1 MGFPVKKEVTSHE
14 QLKTNSRWCLAQT
27 EFTRIVVMMSV
38 LLASVSD
45 ALRSRDVEFMTRV
58 LLEYQVPICWSR
70 RKMTGQKRK
79 SK

>member
-14 QLKTNSRWCLAQT
+14 QLRTNSRWCLAQT
-27 EFTRIVVMMSV
+27 EFTRIVVTMSV

-70 RKMTGQKRK
+70 RKMRGQKRK